1 MKHFITLLFF
11 QISTTNMT
19 SLIYDTPNAADKVL
33 DAAEAAEKQTLSA
46 TSKAASRAVSNR

>member
-1 MKHFITLLFF
+1 
-11 QISTTNMT
+11 MT